1 MNDQNFVEHV
11 STPNIAPMDGTIV
24 NVDSIDGT
32 IVDVDPTD
40 EVLMVQTIAHE
51 TPTSMDVGLLKLDDS
66 ERFRARWNEVQ
77 GKFVDDPRSAVQQ
90 ADALVSEAIE
100 KITRMFASEHSLLE
114 GQWNQGNEISTEE
127 LRKALQHYR
136 SFFNRLVLKNE

>member
-1 MNDQNFVEHV
+1 MNDQIF
-11 STPNIAPMDGTIV
+11 SIPNIAPIV

-32 IVDVDPTD
+32 IIDVDPTD
-40 EVLMVQTIAHE
+40 EILMIQKITHE
-51 TPTSMDVGLLKLDDS
+51 TPVSMDVGLLNLNESDQ
-66 ERFRARWNEVQ
+66 FRARWNEVQ

-90 ADALVSEAIE
+90 ADTLVSEVIE

-114 GQWNQGNEISTEE
+114 GQWNQGNEVSTEE